1 MVQAF
6 SKWTASSTV
15 SLPTEDPT
23 SPNQLGIEGS
33 KIRTF
38 GEHFTFKTPHL
49 PKMQYQKKKFEEI
62 FLDSR
67 FLAALI
73 FK

>member
-23 SPNQLGIEGS
+23 SLNQLGIEGS

-38 GEHFTFKTPHL
+38 EEHFTFKIPHL
-49 PKMQYQKKKFEEI
+49 PKMQYQRKFEEI

-67 FLAALI
+67 FLAALN